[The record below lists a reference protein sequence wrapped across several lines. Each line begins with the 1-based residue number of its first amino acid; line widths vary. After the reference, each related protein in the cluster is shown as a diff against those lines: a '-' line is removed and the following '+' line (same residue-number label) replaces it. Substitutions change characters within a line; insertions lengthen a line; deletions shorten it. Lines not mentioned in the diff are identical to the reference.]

1 MDERIVQFRVGVTV
15 LAALFITAIL
25 MVLFGGL
32 PNLRTGSY
40 QVIIRFDDAPGI
52 AQDSPVRKS
61 GKLIGRV
68 RRVDFDEDGT
78 ILVTA
83 RIDGDVKLYRQ
94 EQCRI
99 STTLLGAADLEFM
112 RAGAKPAADDLVQD
126 GDVLQGYVQSNPL
139 DSIAKLEGGLSQAIE
154 SVANTSEEVGRLAKE
169 LADLVGSNQE
179 PFARVVRKAE
189 ESLESIR
196 GTADNL
202 QRILDDPE
210 LVDALKSSLQE
221 LPAVFKELREAVEGI
236 KGTVAQADRNLQNL
250 EGLTGPLG
258 EQGEEI
264 VTKLNQ
270 TLGRVDG
277 LFANLNDFT
286 QSLNRS
292 EGTLGMLMND
302 PSLYHNLDE
311 AAENLAQLTRQV
323 RPIVHDAR
331 VLMDKL
337 SRDPGGE
344 IGVRGALNRRSGIK

>member
-1 MDERIVQFRVGVTV
+1 MDDRIVQFRVGVTV
-15 LAALFITAIL
+15 LAALFITGIL

-40 QVIIRFDDAPGI
+40 NVMIRFDDAPGI

-68 RRVDFDEDGT
+68 RTVDFDDDGT
-78 ILVTA
+78 ILVQA

-99 STTLLGAADLEFM
+99 STTLLGAANLEFV
-112 RAGAKPAADDLVQD
+112 RGNVKPSPEDLVHE
-126 GDVLQGYVQSNPL
+126 GDVMQGSVQSSPL
-139 DSIAKLEGGLSQAIE
+139 DAITNLEGGLSEAIE
-154 SVANTSEEVGRLAKE
+154 SVAKTSEEVGRLARE
-169 LADLVGSNQE
+169 LADLVNSNQE
-179 PFARVVRKAE
+179 PFGRVVVKAE
-189 ESLESIR
+189 QSLDTIR
-196 GTADNL
+196 KTAENF
-202 QRILDDPE
+202 QEFFDDPE
-210 LVDALKSSLQE
+210 LRDALKSSLQE
-221 LPAVFKELREAVEGI
+221 LPAVLGDLRDAVEGI
-236 KGTVAQADRNLQNL
+236 KSTVASADKNLRNL
-250 EGLTGPLG
+250 EGLTQPLG

-264 VTKLNQ
+264 VSKLNQ

-277 LFANLNDFT
+277 LFENLNNFT
-286 QSLNRS
+286 ESLNRS

-302 PSLYHNLDE
+302 PSLYQNLDR
-311 AAENLAQLTRQV
+311 AAENIADLTRQV
-323 RPIVHDAR
+323 RPIMHDAR